1 MKKYMLTLRKYMN
14 KVLIT
19 GGAGYLG
26 STLAEH
32 LLDNGYSVT
41 VLDNLNFKQLSLLH
55 LFKRDNFKF
64 HLGDVRNTELLLT
77 LVKEHDVIIPLAALV
92 GMPACKAN
100 PELAVDVNFKHID
113 NIVKVL
119 RDDQKLIIPNTNS
132 QYGSSDTII
141 TEDSPFK
148 PLSLYA
154 KTKCDAEDSV
164 LSNGNGIVL
173 RLATVFGVSP
183 RMRQDLLV
191 NDFVYKSI
199 TDGYLVLFEAHFK
212 RNYIHVQDIAQTFRF
227 MIENYDRCK
236 GQAFNV
242 GLSTANL
249 SKLELAVKIKEHV
262 PNLVIKQDEFKE
274 DFDKRNYIVSN
285 KKIESLGWSPK
296 YDLDYGIKQLIEA
309 YQFVIPVNN
318 RNFTNL

>member
-1 MKKYMLTLRKYMN
+1 MN

-32 LLDNGYSVT
+32 LLDNGYAVT

-64 HLGDVRNTELLLT
+64 HLGDVRNTELLLK
-77 LVKEHDVIIPLAALV
+77 LVHDHDVIIPLAAIV

-164 LSNGNGIVL
+164 LGNGNGIAL

-191 NDFVYKSI
+191 NDFVYKSVV
-199 TDGYLVLFEAHFK
+199 DGYLVLFEAHFK

-227 MIENYDRCK
+227 MIENYDSCK

-249 SKLELAVKIKEHV
+249 SKLELAEKIKEHL

-285 KKIESLGWSPK
+285 EKIENLGWSPK

-309 YQFVIPVNN
+309 YQFVITVNN